1 MIMGEKEQKQEQPP
15 KTNWQGLRKVLR
27 KIRAGKFF
35 PRRFFVNNWSLLLT
49 LSVLFLAS
57 IAHRNMYMIQL
68 NKIEKLVDELANR
81 RTDCMLLQEEYDRQ
95 IRPDQIAGKVAEFG
109 LPLYPASEAQEEIV
123 LRK

>member
-81 RTDCMLLQEEYDRQ
+81 RTDRMLLQEEYDRQ
-95 IRPDQIAGKVAEFG
+95 IRPDQIAGKVTEFG